1 LNQFNCDFETFVKAH
16 FKIRTVFCSCMAQLA
31 RRITLSA
38 PNNIEIGWGVVLP
51 AGTYAGIERQMGIE
65 LIDRTCWSEPEF
77 KIEFTADQ
85 LASFGA
91 TGTANMLSVEYD
103 VTQLVRLRQ

>member
-1 LNQFNCDFETFVKAH
+1 MT
-16 FKIRTVFCSCMAQLA
+16 QLA

-38 PNNIEIGWGVVLP
+38 ANDIEIGRDVILP
-51 AGTYAGIERQMGIE
+51 AGSYAGIERQTGIE
-65 LIDRTCWSEPEF
+65 LIDRTRWSAPEF

-91 TGTANMLSVEYD
+91 INTANVLSLEYD
-103 VTQLVRLRQ
+103 VTQLVRLGQLKVALAH